1 LADFDNIQ
9 TFEAEELV
17 PKTKKST
24 ATEETSQVALKD
36 EKLKPKKNLK
46 PIL

>member
-1 LADFDNIQ
+1 MA
-9 TFEAEELV
+9 V
-17 PKTKKST
+17 KKPKNT
-24 ATEETSQVALKD
+24 TEDLSGSKGLKD